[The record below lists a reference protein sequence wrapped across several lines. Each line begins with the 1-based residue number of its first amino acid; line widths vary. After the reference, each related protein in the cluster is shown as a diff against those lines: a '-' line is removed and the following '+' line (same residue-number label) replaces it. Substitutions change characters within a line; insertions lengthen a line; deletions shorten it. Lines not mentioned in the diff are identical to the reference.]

1 MVINGTDFPIFHAR
15 PMACCEVVVEVFQSS
30 RKSNSTGRV
39 AGWGG
44 GGRQGGGWVKGQMDL
59 MVGLLQLNRA
69 ILDEHSVIAILS

>member
-1 MVINGTDFPIFHAR
+1 MFINGTDFPIFHPQ

-30 RKSNSTGRV
+30 RKSNSTGR
-39 AGWGG
+39 AGQ